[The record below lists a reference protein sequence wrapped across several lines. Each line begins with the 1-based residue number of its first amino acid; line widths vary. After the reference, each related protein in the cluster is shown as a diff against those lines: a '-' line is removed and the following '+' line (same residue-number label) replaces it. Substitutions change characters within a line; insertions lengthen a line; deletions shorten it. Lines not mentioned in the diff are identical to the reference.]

1 MTANKMSF
9 DDIFTS
15 KNGQHP
21 PILKMVLSKKICVE
35 TFVILEDILSFAKRL
50 DKDISETVLW
60 PKMHDRV
67 IRYRPFMKFN
77 NTKYKMTL
85 KNKLK
90 EL

>member
-1 MTANKMSF
+1 MTINKIQF
-9 DDIFTS
+9 DDIFIS
-15 KNGQHP
+15 HDVQHP
-21 PILKMVLSKKICVE
+21 PILKMVLSKKICIE

-60 PKMHDRV
+60 PKLHDR
-67 IRYRPFMKFN
+67 IERYRPFMKFN

-90 EL
+90 EI